1 MTMIVKVARSSD
13 KSVSIYKAT
22 QCHNP
27 EDHNENHMK
36 LLSYR
41 SILVQ
46 YIAFR
51 SHTW

>member
-1 MTMIVKVARSSD
+1 MTLMVKVAHSSD
-13 KSVSIYKAT
+13 KSVSIYKAIP
-22 QCHNP
+22 CHNP

-46 YIAFR
+46 YIAFC
-51 SHTW
+51 SYT